1 MFPSGS
7 ARSNSILGQKWV
19 KISLQAFF
27 KARMSFTRV
36 FHTEGMPIPHLLQG
50 GLVSHPY
57 EGACYY
63 RITRCPIGCTHD
75 IFLRSD

>member
-1 MFPSGS
+1 
-7 ARSNSILGQKWV
+7 
-19 KISLQAFF
+19 
-27 KARMSFTRV
+27 MSFTRV

-57 EGACYY
+57 EGTCC
-63 RITRCPIGCTHD
+63 RITLYPIGCAHD